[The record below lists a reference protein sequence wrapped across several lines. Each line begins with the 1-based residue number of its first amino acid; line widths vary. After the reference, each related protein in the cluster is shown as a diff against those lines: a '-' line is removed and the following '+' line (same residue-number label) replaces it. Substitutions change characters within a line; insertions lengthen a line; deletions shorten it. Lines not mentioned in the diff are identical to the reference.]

1 MTVIRQYA
9 ERCLTGP
16 MTSFFFIQRVME
28 KHEDCES
35 NNEDI
40 EDIEVDVVSTAAT
53 PSVTEIEDGDSNHK
67 DTTQEKSDQATE
79 TGNQMRSVD

>member
-1 MTVIRQYA
+1 MN
-9 ERCLTGP
+9 P
-16 MTSFFFIQRVME
+16 SFFIQRVME
-28 KHEDCES
+28 KHEGADS

-40 EDIEVDVVSTAAT
+40 EDIEVDVVSTAT

-79 TGNQMRSVD
+79 TGIQKGSVN